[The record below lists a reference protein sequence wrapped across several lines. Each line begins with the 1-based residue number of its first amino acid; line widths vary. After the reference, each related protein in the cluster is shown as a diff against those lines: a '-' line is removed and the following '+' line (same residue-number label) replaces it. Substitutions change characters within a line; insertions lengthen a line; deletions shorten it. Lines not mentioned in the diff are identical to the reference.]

1 MKPNS
6 PTCVLLLALALSAC
20 AAQPPR
26 YLPTPHPTI
35 PALPA
40 DLATKQDE
48 TALCREL
55 LTLFSASQQALDK
68 ACGSATH

>member
-1 MKPNS
+1 MQKNWTP
-6 PTCVLLLALALSAC
+6 CALLLALALSAC

-26 YLPTPHPTI
+26 YLPTPKPQI
-35 PALPA
+35 PALPP
-40 DLATKQDE
+40 DLNQKQDE

-55 LTLFSASQQALDK
+55 LTIFSASPQALDK